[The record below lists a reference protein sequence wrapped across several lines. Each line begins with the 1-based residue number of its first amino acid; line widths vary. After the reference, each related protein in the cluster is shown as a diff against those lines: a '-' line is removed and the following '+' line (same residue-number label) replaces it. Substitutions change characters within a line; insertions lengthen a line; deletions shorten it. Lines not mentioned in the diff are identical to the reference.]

1 MQMLFNT
8 RHSMKRYISAVVLL
22 VCCSIGLQAQTFPFQ
37 DTALSI
43 DERVEDLL
51 SRLTLDEKLSLMEH
65 RNPAI
70 PSLGL
75 PAYSWW
81 NEALHGVGRNG
92 LATVWP
98 MPIGLAATFDPATV
112 EEVFK
117 QVAYEACKKY
127 CQARDFDTC
136 QALLEPTD
144 YTGLTF
150 FTPNINIFRDPRWG
164 RGMETYGEDPF
175 LTAKMGLACVRGL
188 QREDLNTAR
197 EGLVTA
203 ACLKHLAVHS
213 GPEGLRHE
221 FDAQVSQR
229 DLWTTYLPAF
239 EYIIENSDVQQV
251 MCGYNRLNGEPCCT
265 NEHLLVDILRNKWG
279 YDGLL
284 VTDCWALNDCW
295 ERDTVIPR
303 HKTHASAALTA
314 EAAFGNEVD
323 LECGSGLEALRTAV
337 DSGYVSEEKVNEH
350 VRRILRTRMRVM
362 MPLPE
367 KDRAWMTVPGPYEP
381 LTPNEMA
388 AMSFVLL
395 KNNPVSGLTLKNKK
409 KTAILPLQKG
419 TKIYLAGPNAE
430 DTIMPL
436 GNYNGT
442 PEHTVSIREGLS
454 KLFTLVDNPRKADVI
469 VYAGG
474 LNPQLEG
481 EELPVDIPGFY
492 KGDRTRIELP
502 EEQCIE
508 LKQLQRKHK
517 PVVLLLCSGSAIALE
532 KTALDCEAIIACWY
546 GGEAMGTGL
555 AKTLAGEYDC
565 FGRLPV
571 TFYKSTRQLP
581 DFDDYNMEGRT
592 YRYMTE
598 DPLYPFGYGLNYGK
612 YHLENVTYNP
622 EEKTINGRIVIDR
635 ESPSQYMSK
644 TVQVYLVGDDPLSP
658 RKQLV
663 GIDYGDGDFFEIPLD
678 PFWLRRYN
686 ETTGEMEFPQPGT
699 PLHLLVGL
707 NSNDKDFIEL
717 KIKL

>member
-1 MQMLFNT
+1 
-8 RHSMKRYISAVVLL
+8 
-22 VCCSIGLQAQTFPFQ
+22 
-37 DTALSI
+37 
-43 DERVEDLL
+43 
-51 SRLTLDEKLSLMEH
+51 
-65 RNPAI
+65 
-70 PSLGL
+70 
-75 PAYSWW
+75 
-81 NEALHGVGRNG
+81 
-92 LATVWP
+92 
-98 MPIGLAATFDPATV
+98 
-112 EEVFK
+112 
-117 QVAYEACKKY
+117 
-127 CQARDFDTC
+127 
-136 QALLEPTD
+136 
-144 YTGLTF
+144 
-150 FTPNINIFRDPRWG
+150 
-164 RGMETYGEDPF
+164 
-175 LTAKMGLACVRGL
+175 
-188 QREDLNTAR
+188 
-197 EGLVTA
+197 
-203 ACLKHLAVHS
+203 
-213 GPEGLRHE
+213 
-221 FDAQVSQR
+221 
-229 DLWTTYLPAF
+229 
-239 EYIIENSDVQQV
+239 
-251 MCGYNRLNGEPCCT
+251 
-265 NEHLLVDILRNKWG
+265 
-279 YDGLL
+279 
-284 VTDCWALNDCW
+284 
-295 ERDTVIPR
+295 
-303 HKTHASAALTA
+303 
-314 EAAFGNEVD
+314 
-323 LECGSGLEALRTAV
+323 
-337 DSGYVSEEKVNEH
+337 
-350 VRRILRTRMRVM
+350 
-362 MPLPE
+362 
-367 KDRAWMTVPGPYEP
+367 MTVPGPYEP

-686 ETTGEMEFPQPGT
+686 ETTGEMEYPQPGT

>member
-1 MQMLFNT
+1 MQFVNYVAF
-8 RHSMKRYISAVVLL
+8 MKKGLIIIVLAVLL
-22 VCCSIGLQAQTFPFQ
+22 GGVSTATAQNFPFQ
-37 DTALSI
+37 DTSLTV

-51 SRLTLDEKLSLMEH
+51 SRLTLDEKLSMMEH

-98 MPIGLAATFDPATV
+98 MPIALAATFD
-112 EEVFK
+112 EEMVQKVFAF
-117 QVAYEACKKY
+117 VAFEARLKYYEAL
-127 CQARDFDTC
+127 DTNTEM
-136 QALLEPTD
+136 LKEPTD

-175 LTAKMGLACVRGL
+175 LTARMGLACVNGL
-188 QREDLNTAR
+188 QHNYSGVSQDDMHLSA
-197 EGLVTA
+197 A

-213 GPEGLRHE
+213 GPEGMRHE
-221 FDAQVSQR
+221 FDARVSPR

-239 EYIIENSDVQQV
+239 EYIIKNSDVQQV
-251 MCGYNRLNGEPCCT
+251 MCAYNRLNGEPCCT
-265 NEHLLVDILRNKWG
+265 NKELLIDILRHKWH

-314 EAAFGNEVD
+314 ADAFGSEVD

-337 DSGYVSEEKVNEH
+337 DSGYIGEEVINKH
-350 VRRILRTRMRVM
+350 VRRILRTRLRVM
-362 MPLPE
+362 EMSPTGTIETP
-367 KDRAWMTVPGPYEP
+367 DAHPGWVVAST
-381 LTPNEMA
+381 L
-388 AMSFVLL
+388 VLL
-395 KNNPVSGLTLKNKK
+395 KNNKDL
-409 KTAILPLQKG
+409 LPLKEG
-419 TKIYLAGPNAE
+419 TKIYLAGPNAT
-430 DTIMPL
+430 DTLMPL

-442 PEHTVSIREGLS
+442 PSYRVSIQDGLGRV
-454 KLFTLVDNPRKADVI
+454 FTLVNTPKEADVI

-481 EELPVDIPGFY
+481 EELPVDMPGFY

-502 EEQCIE
+502 DDQCREIR
-508 LKQLQRKHK
+508 KLQRKHR
-517 PVVLLLCSGSAIALE
+517 PVVLLLCSGSAIALDK
-532 KTALDCEAIIACWY
+532 KTLKCDAIMQCWY
-546 GGEAMGTGL
+546 GGEAMGDGVAL
-555 AKTLAGEYDC
+555 SMLGFDG

-571 TFYKSTRQLP
+571 TFYKSTKQLP
-581 DFDDYNMEGRT
+581 PFESYDMSGRT

-598 DPLYPFGYGLNYGK
+598 EPLFPFGYGLSYAKYG
-612 YHLENVTYNP
+612 LEDVRWKDGQVCGTVRMVKP
-622 EEKTINGRIVIDR
+622 SRAGEFGGRG
-635 ESPSQYMSK
+635 S
-644 TVQVYLVGDDPLSP
+644 TVVEVYLKGAEGTQEP

-663 GIDYGDGDFFEIPLD
+663 GFQRVAVAEGKLQPFEIDID
-678 PFWLRRYN
+678 PYWLRQFD
-686 ETTGEMEFPQPGT
+686 EDSQEMVPIPSGSEIT
-699 PLHLLVGL
+699 LLVGFSSADIDL
-707 NSNDKDFIEL
+707 IEL
-717 KIKL
+717 KINQN

>member
-1 MQMLFNT
+1 MRRHTTAAILLMLF
-8 RHSMKRYISAVVLL
+8 
-22 VCCSIGLQAQTFPFQ
+22 SIGLQAQTFPFQ
-37 DTALSI
+37 DTALSV

-51 SRLTLDEKLSLMEH
+51 SRLTLDEKLSMMEH

-98 MPIGLAATFDPATV
+98 MPIALAATFSPASINIM
-112 EEVFK
+112 FQK
-117 QVAYEACKKY
+117 VAREACEKY
-127 CQARDFDTC
+127 WQARHADTC
-136 QALLEPTD
+136 QSLREPTD
-144 YTGLTF
+144 YTGMTF

-164 RGMETYGEDPF
+164 RGMETYGEDPY
-175 LTAKMGLACVRGL
+175 LTAVMGQACVRGL
-188 QREDLNTAR
+188 QNEDLNIGR
-197 EGLVTA
+197 EGLVAA

-239 EYIIENSDVQQV
+239 EYIINNSNVQQV

-279 YDGLL
+279 YDGLI

-314 EAAFGNEVD
+314 GAAFGSEVD

-337 DSGYVSEEKVNEH
+337 DSGYISEEKVNEH
-350 VRRILRTRMRVM
+350 VRRILKTRMRTM
-362 MPLPE
+362 MPLSRKDKALKPHPALDNWLTPE
-367 KDRAWMTVPGPYEP
+367 K
-381 LTPNEMA
+381 MA
-388 AMSFVLL
+388 AMSTVLL
-395 KNNPVSGLTLKNKK
+395 KNEKDL
-409 KTAILPLQKG
+409 LPLRKG
-419 TKIYLAGPNAE
+419 KTKIYLAGPNAT
-430 DTIMPL
+430 DTLMPL

-442 PEHTVSIREGLS
+442 PAHTVSIREGLS
-454 KLFTLVDNPRKADVI
+454 QMFPLVDKPCKADVI

-481 EELPVDIPGFY
+481 EELPVDMPGFY

-502 EEQCIE
+502 DDQRNE
-508 LKQLQRKHK
+508 LKKLRRKHK
-517 PVVLLLCSGSAIALE
+517 PVVLLLCSGSAIALD
-532 KTALDCEAIIACWY
+532 KTAQDCKAIIACWY
-546 GGEAMGTGL
+546 GGEAMGTAI

-571 TFYKSTRQLP
+571 TFCKNTAQLP
-581 DFDDYNMEGRT
+581 DFSDYSMQGRT

-598 DPLYPFGYGLNYGK
+598 EPLYPFGYGLNYGK
-612 YHLENVTYNP
+612 YHIEDVTYDAGSMTV
-622 EEKTINGRIVIDR
+622 KGRIVTDR
-635 ESPSQYMSK
+635 ESPAGNMCK
-644 TVQVYLVGDDPLSP
+644 TVQVYLVGNDPQDP

-663 GIDYGDGDFFEIPLD
+663 GIYDGNGEYFNIHLD

-686 ETTGEMEFPQPGT
+686 EKTGEMEPPKPGT

-707 NSNDKDFIEL
+707 SSNDKNFIEL
-717 KIKL
+717 TSEYSE

>member
-1 MQMLFNT
+1 
-8 RHSMKRYISAVVLL
+8 MKRFVLSTL
-22 VCCSIGLQAQTFPFQ
+22 TLIATFLTVLQAQTFPFQ
-37 DTALSI
+37 DTTLSV

-51 SRLTLDEKLSLMEH
+51 SRLTLDEKLSMMEH

-98 MPIGLAATFDPATV
+98 MPIALAASFD
-112 EEVFK
+112 EEMVRRVFALT
-117 QVAYEACKKY
+117 AYEARIKHFE
-127 CQARDFDTC
+127 ALDTGS
-136 QALLEPTD
+136 AMLTEPTD

-175 LTAKMGLACVRGL
+175 LTARMGLACVNGL
-188 QREDLNTAR
+188 QHNYSGADNAHLSA
-197 EGLVTA
+197 A

-221 FDAQVSQR
+221 FDAQVSPR

-239 EYIIENSDVQQV
+239 EYIIKHSDVQQV
-251 MCGYNRLNGEPCCT
+251 MCGYNRLNGKPCCT
-265 NEHLLVDILRNKWG
+265 NEHLLVDILRNMWQ

-314 EAAFGNEVD
+314 GAAFGSEVD

-337 DSGYVSEEKVNEH
+337 DSGYISETKVNEH
-350 VRRILRTRMRVM
+350 VRRILRTRMRTM
-362 MPLPE
+362 MPLSRKNKALKPHPAL
-367 KDRAWMTVPGPYEP
+367 DDW
-381 LTPNEMA
+381 LTPEEMA
-388 AMSFVLL
+388 AMSLVLL
-395 KNNPVSGLTLKNKK
+395 KNEKDL
-409 KTAILPLQKG
+409 LPLAKG
-419 TKIYLAGPNAE
+419 KTKIFLAGPNAN
-430 DTIMPL
+430 DTLMPL

-442 PEHTVSIREGLS
+442 SAHTVSIREGLS
-454 KLFTLVDNPRKADVI
+454 QLFTLVDNPCKADVI

-481 EELPVDIPGFY
+481 EELPVDMPGFY

-502 EEQCIE
+502 DDQRQE
-508 LKQLQRKHK
+508 LKKLKRKHK
-517 PVVLLLCSGSAIALE
+517 PVVLLLCSGSAIALD
-532 KTALDCEAIIACWY
+532 KTAQDCKAIMACWY
-546 GGEAMGTGL
+546 GGEAMGTAV
-555 AKTLAGEYDC
+555 AKALAGEYDC

-571 TFYKSTRQLP
+571 TFYQSTQQLP
-581 DFDDYNMEGRT
+581 DFSDYSMQHRT

-598 DPLYPFGYGLNYGK
+598 KPLYPFGYGLNYGK
-612 YHLENVTYNP
+612 YHLEDVTYNP
-622 EEKTINGRIVIDR
+622 ETHTIKGRIVTDR
-635 ESPSQYMSK
+635 KSPAGTMSRI
-644 TVQVYLVGDDPLSP
+644 VQVYLMGDNPQDP
-658 RKQLV
+658 RKTLV
-663 GIDYGDGDFFEIPLD
+663 GIDYGDSDHVDIQLD
-678 PFWLRRYN
+678 PFWLRRFN
-686 ETTGEMEFPQPGT
+686 EATGRIELPAPGT
-699 PLHLLVGL
+699 KLRLLVGL
-707 NSNDKDFIEL
+707 NSDDNHFIE
-717 KIKL
+717 IISEHSE